1 MRITAYEP
9 LNHTRRSDIE
19 NNRGMN
25 EKSYFGQF
33 ANR

>member
-1 MRITAYEP
+1 MIITAYEP
-9 LNHTRRSDIE
+9 LNHTRHRDIE
-19 NNRGMN
+19 NIRGMN